1 MRCPYC
7 SGMDDR
13 VVDSRLVRNGR
24 VIRRR
29 RQCEGCAKRYTTYE
43 TIDENQPV
51 IVKKDGRREE
61 YSKDKLSGG
70 ILRACQKR
78 PVPMS
83 EINDFVETLEA
94 RLFEGS
100 RPEVSSDELGESVMD
115 FLKQVD
121 PIAYI
126 RFASVYRSFADLSE
140 FVDEIQEL
148 IARSQNEA

>member
-1 MRCPYC
+1 
-7 SGMDDR
+7 MDDR
-13 VVDSRLVRNGR
+13 VVDSRLVRNGS

-100 RPEVSSDELGESVMD
+100 RPEVSSDELGESVME

-126 RFASVYRSFADLSE
+126 RFASVYRSFGDLSE

>member
-13 VVDSRLVRNGR
+13 VVDSRLVRNGS

-100 RPEVSSDELGESVMD
+100 RPEVSSDELGESVME

-126 RFASVYRSFADLSE
+126 RFASVYRSFGDLSE

>member
-13 VVDSRLVRNGR
+13 VVDSRLVRDGR

-61 YSKDKLSGG
+61 YSKDKLLGG

-115 FLKQVD
+115 FLKKVD
-121 PIAYI
+121 AIAYI